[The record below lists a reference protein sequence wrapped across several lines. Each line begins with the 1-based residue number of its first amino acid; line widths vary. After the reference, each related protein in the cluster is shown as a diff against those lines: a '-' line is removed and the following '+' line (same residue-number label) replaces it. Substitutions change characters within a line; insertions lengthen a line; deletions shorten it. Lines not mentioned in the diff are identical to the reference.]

1 MNKKS
6 NKIKNIFLFIGAL
19 SIPYVYFMTIRPLL
33 VNIEK
38 SLDNKITNISDKELE
53 RMKEKMEIIKAT
65 KEENRKP
72 SDIRNESSKD
82 KLI

>member
-19 SIPYVYFMTIRPLL
+19 SIPYIYFMTIRPLL
-33 VNIEK
+33 VSIEK
-38 SLDNKITNISDKELE
+38 SLDNKITNISDKELD
-53 RMKEKMEIIKAT
+53 RMKKKMEIIKAT
-65 KEENRKP
+65 KEENRML
-72 SDIRNESSKD
+72 SDISNHSSNT